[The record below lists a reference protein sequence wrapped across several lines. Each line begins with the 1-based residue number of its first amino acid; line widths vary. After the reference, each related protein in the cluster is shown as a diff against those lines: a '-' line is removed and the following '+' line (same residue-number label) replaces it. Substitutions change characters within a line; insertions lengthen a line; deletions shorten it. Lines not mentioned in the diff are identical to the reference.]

1 MTRKPLLHTK
11 VTVKLRKSEYREEWY
26 LVVESYPIRKPDG
39 GKPGRIIESVNR
51 IITTPIWDTTAITGI
66 DADGNYKYKP
76 KRDTNGIIQCTSRL
90 DREACIYAD
99 KVRALRQQEY
109 DTAVVYSDREQE
121 MIAQNERMEQDFI
134 AYFNSIIYKV
144 HPNSSNSI
152 IVNWTRVGKLLSIF
166 SEGKPI
172 PFRKINVKL
181 LEDLKLFMLTA
192 PQGGN
197 KKGTLS
203 QNSAATYF
211 SIVKAGLHRAFIDEY
226 LTVDIAAKVKGIPE
240 LKVKRETLTL
250 EEAELLAQTP
260 CENEVLKRAFF
271 FAILTG
277 IRLCDIHEL
286 TWGEIQKTST
296 GWRVDFTQRKTHV
309 VDYLPINEQ
318 AYSLCGEPGEHDQQI
333 FAGLTGSSWISRPLK
348 KWIAASGIKKHIT
361 FHCSRH
367 TFATLQLENGTDI
380 FVVKGMLG
388 HTNVKTTQI
397 YAHIVDKSKRN
408 AAEVL
413 QIDGLNT
420 SNESLVDAKV
430 I

>member
-1 MTRKPLLHTK
+1 MRKPLLHTK

-172 PFRKINVKL
+172 PLRKINVKL

-420 SNESLVDAKV
+420 SNESLDNAKV

>member
-1 MTRKPLLHTK
+1 MRKPLLHTK

-134 AYFNSIIYKV
+134 AYFNSIIYKM

-318 AYSLCGEPGEHDQQI
+318 AYSLCGECREPNQRVFE
-333 FAGLTGSSWISRPLK
+333 GLTGSSWISRPLK
-348 KWIAASGIKKHIT
+348 KWIEASGIKKHIT

-367 TFATLQLENGTDI
+367 TFATLQLERDTDI
-380 FVVKGMLG
+380 YTIKGMLG

-408 AAEVL
+408 AA
-413 QIDGLNT
+413 D
-420 SNESLVDAKV
+420 V
-430 I
+430 IHIENLTPTNDDIERVPDI

>member
-1 MTRKPLLHTK
+1 MRKPLLHTK

-51 IITTPIWDTTAITGI
+51 TITTPIWDTTAITGI

-420 SNESLVDAKV
+420 SNESLDDAKV

>member
-1 MTRKPLLHTK
+1 MRKPLLHTK

-51 IITTPIWDTTAITGI
+51 IITTPIWDTTAIAGI

-76 KRDTNGIIQCTSRL
+76 KRDTNGIILCTSRL

-318 AYSLCGEPGEHDQQI
+318 AFSLCGEPGEHDQQI

>member
-1 MTRKPLLHTK
+1 MRKPLLHTK

-51 IITTPIWDTTAITGI
+51 IITTPIWDITAITGI

-76 KRDTNGIIQCTSRL
+76 KRDTNGIILCTSRL

-408 AAEVL
+408 AAEAL

-420 SNESLVDAKV
+420 SNESLDDAKV

>member
-1 MTRKPLLHTK
+1 MRKPLLHTK

-318 AYSLCGEPGEHDQQI
+318 AYSLCGERREPNQRVFE
-333 FAGLTGSSWISRPLK
+333 GLTGSSWISRPLK
-348 KWIAASGIKKHIT
+348 KWIEASGIKKHIT

-367 TFATLQLENGTDI
+367 TFATLQLERDTDI
-380 FVVKGMLG
+380 YTIKGMLG

-408 AAEVL
+408 AA
-413 QIDGLNT
+413 D
-420 SNESLVDAKV
+420 V
-430 I
+430 IHIENLTPTNDDIERVPDI

>member
-1 MTRKPLLHTK
+1 MRKPLLHTR

-76 KRDTNGIIQCTSRL
+76 KRDTNGIILCTSRL

-420 SNESLVDAKV
+420 SNESLDNAKV

>member
-1 MTRKPLLHTK
+1 MRKPLLHTK

-76 KRDTNGIIQCTSRL
+76 KRDTNGIILCTSRL

-413 QIDGLNT
+413 QIEGLNT
-420 SNESLVDAKV
+420 SNESLDDAKV

>member
-1 MTRKPLLHTK
+1 MRKPLLHTK

-51 IITTPIWDTTAITGI
+51 IITTPIWDTTAITSI
-66 DADGNYKYKP
+66 DAEGNYKYKP

-121 MIAQNERMEQDFI
+121 IIAQNERMEQDFI

-420 SNESLVDAKV
+420 SNESLDDAKV

>member
-1 MTRKPLLHTK
+1 MRKPLLHTK

-26 LVVESYPIRKPDG
+26 LVVESYPVRKPDG

-152 IVNWTRVGKLLSIF
+152 IVNWTRVGKLLSIY

-172 PFRKINVKL
+172 PFKKISVKL
-181 LEDLKLFMLTA
+181 LEDLKLFMLSA
-192 PQGGN
+192 PMGGN
-197 KKGTLS
+197 KPGTLS
-203 QNSAATYF
+203 QNSASTYF

-226 LTVDIAAKVKGIPE
+226 LTVDISAKVKGIPE
-240 LKVKRETLTL
+240 IKVKRETLTL
-250 EEAELLAQTP
+250 EEAKMLATTP

-271 FAILTG
+271 FAVLTG

-286 TWGEIQKTST
+286 TWGEIVETASGK
-296 GWRVDFTQRKTHV
+296 RVDFTQRKTHI
-309 VDYLPINEQ
+309 VDYLPISEQ
-318 AYSLCGEPGEHDQQI
+318 AFSLCGEPQEPERHI
-333 FAGLTGSSWISRPLK
+333 FEGLTGSSWISRPLK
-348 KWIAASGIKKHIT
+348 KWMKAAGITKNIT

-367 TFATLQLENGTDI
+367 TFATLQLENDTNI
-380 FVVKGMLG
+380 YTVMSMLG

-408 AAEVL
+408 AADVI
-413 QIDGLNT
+413 QIEGLDM
-420 SNESLVDAKV
+420 SN
-430 I
+430 INN

>member
-1 MTRKPLLHTK
+1 MRKPLLHTK

-121 MIAQNERMEQDFI
+121 IIAQNERMEQDFI

-413 QIDGLNT
+413 QIEGLNT
-420 SNESLVDAKV
+420 SNESLDDAKV

>member
-1 MTRKPLLHTK
+1 MRKPLLHTK

-66 DADGNYKYKP
+66 DAEGNYKYKP

-109 DTAVVYSDREQE
+109 DTAVVYSYREQE

-420 SNESLVDAKV
+420 SNESLDDAKV

>member
-1 MTRKPLLHTK
+1 MRKPLLHTK

-66 DADGNYKYKP
+66 DADGNYKHKP

-420 SNESLVDAKV
+420 SNESLDDAKV

>member
-1 MTRKPLLHTK
+1 MRKPLLHTK

-51 IITTPIWDTTAITGI
+51 IITTPIWDTTAITGF

>member
-1 MTRKPLLHTK
+1 MRKPLLHTK

-408 AAEVL
+408 AAEAL
-413 QIDGLNT
+413 QIDGLNA
-420 SNESLVDAKV
+420 SSESPDDAKP

>member
-1 MTRKPLLHTK
+1 MRKPLLHTK

-51 IITTPIWDTTAITGI
+51 IITTPIWDITAITGI

-408 AAEVL
+408 AAEAL
-413 QIDGLNT
+413 QIDGLNAP
-420 SNESLVDAKV
+420 SESPDDAKA

>member
-1 MTRKPLLHTK
+1 MRKPLLHTK

-51 IITTPIWDTTAITGI
+51 IITTPIWDTTAITGF

-76 KRDTNGIIQCTSRL
+76 KRDTNGIILCTSRL

-121 MIAQNERMEQDFI
+121 MIAQNEHMEQDFI

-318 AYSLCGEPGEHDQQI
+318 AYSLCREPGEHDQQI

-420 SNESLVDAKV
+420 SNESLDDAKV

>member
-1 MTRKPLLHTK
+1 MRKPLLHTK

-26 LVVESYPIRKPDG
+26 LVVESYPLRKPDG

-51 IITTPIWDTTAITGI
+51 IITTPIWDTTAITSI
-66 DADGNYKYKP
+66 DAEGNYKYKP

-211 SIVKAGLHRAFIDEY
+211 SIVKAGLHRTFIDEY

-420 SNESLVDAKV
+420 SNESLDNAKV

>member
-1 MTRKPLLHTK
+1 MRKPLLHTK

-66 DADGNYKYKP
+66 DADGNYKCKP
-76 KRDTNGIIQCTSRL
+76 KRDTNGIILCTSRL

-144 HPNSSNSI
+144 HPNSPNSI

-250 EEAELLAQTP
+250 KEAELLAQTT

-286 TWGEIQKTST
+286 TWGKIQKTST

-420 SNESLVDAKV
+420 SNESLDDAKV

>member
-1 MTRKPLLHTK
+1 MRKPLLHTK

-66 DADGNYKYKP
+66 DADGNYKYKL
-76 KRDTNGIIQCTSRL
+76 KRDTNGIILCTSRL

-408 AAEVL
+408 AAEAL

-420 SNESLVDAKV
+420 SNESLDDAKV

>member
-1 MTRKPLLHTK
+1 MRKPLLHTK

-277 IRLCDIHEL
+277 IRLYDIHEL

-420 SNESLVDAKV
+420 SNESLDDAKV

>member
-1 MTRKPLLHTK
+1 MRKPLLHTK

-152 IVNWTRVGKLLSIF
+152 IVNWTRVGKLLSIY

-172 PFRKINVKL
+172 PFKRISVKL
-181 LEDLKLFMLTA
+181 LEDLKLFMLSA
-192 PQGGN
+192 PMGGN
-197 KKGTLS
+197 KPGTLS
-203 QNSAATYF
+203 QNSASTYF

-226 LTVDIAAKVKGIPE
+226 LTVDISAKVKGIPE
-240 LKVKRETLTL
+240 IKVKRETLTL
-250 EEAELLAQTP
+250 EEAKMLATTP

-271 FAILTG
+271 FAVLTG

-286 TWGEIQKTST
+286 TWGEIVETASGK
-296 GWRVDFTQRKTHV
+296 RVDFTQRKTHI
-309 VDYLPINEQ
+309 VDYLPISEQ
-318 AYSLCGEPGEHDQQI
+318 AFSLCGEPQEPERHV
-333 FAGLTGSSWISRPLK
+333 FEGLTGSSWISRPLK
-348 KWIAASGIKKHIT
+348 KWMKAAGITKHIT

-367 TFATLQLENGTDI
+367 TFATLQLENDTNI
-380 FVVKGMLG
+380 YTVMSMLG

-408 AAEVL
+408 AADVI
-413 QIDGLNT
+413 QIEGLDT
-420 SNESLVDAKV
+420 SNIKN
-430 I
+430 

>member
-1 MTRKPLLHTK
+1 MRKPLLHTK

-397 YAHIVDKSKRN
+397 YAHIVDKSKQN

-413 QIDGLNT
+413 QIDGLNV
-420 SNESLVDAKV
+420 SHR
-430 I
+430 

>member
-1 MTRKPLLHTK
+1 MRKPLLHTK

-109 DTAVVYSDREQE
+109 DTAVVYSYREQE

-420 SNESLVDAKV
+420 
-430 I
+430 

>member
-1 MTRKPLLHTK
+1 MRKPLLHTK

-226 LTVDIAAKVKGIPE
+226 LTVDIAAKVKGISE

-318 AYSLCGEPGEHDQQI
+318 AYSLCGERREPNQRVFE
-333 FAGLTGSSWISRPLK
+333 GLTGSSWISRPLK
-348 KWIAASGIKKHIT
+348 KWIEASGIKKHIT

-367 TFATLQLENGTDI
+367 TFATLQLERDTDI
-380 FVVKGMLG
+380 YTIKGMLG

-408 AAEVL
+408 AA
-413 QIDGLNT
+413 D
-420 SNESLVDAKV
+420 V
-430 I
+430 IHIENLTPTNDDIERVPDI

>member
-1 MTRKPLLHTK
+1 MRKPLLHTK
-11 VTVKLRKSEYREEWY
+11 VTVKLRKYEYREEWY

-420 SNESLVDAKV
+420 SSESLDDAKV

>member
-1 MTRKPLLHTK
+1 MRKPLLHTK

-66 DADGNYKYKP
+66 DADGNYKCKP
-76 KRDTNGIIQCTSRL
+76 KRDTNGIILCTSRL

-420 SNESLVDAKV
+420 SNESLDDAKV

>member
-1 MTRKPLLHTK
+1 MRKPLLHTK

-51 IITTPIWDTTAITGI
+51 IITTPIWDITAITGI

-318 AYSLCGEPGEHDQQI
+318 AYSLCGERREPNQRVFE
-333 FAGLTGSSWISRPLK
+333 GLTGSSWISRPLK
-348 KWIAASGIKKHIT
+348 KWIEASGIKKHIT

-367 TFATLQLENGTDI
+367 TFATLQLERDTDI
-380 FVVKGMLG
+380 YTIKGMLG

-408 AAEVL
+408 AADVIHIENL
-413 QIDGLNT
+413 TPTNDDI
-420 SNESLVDAKV
+420 ESVPA

>member
-1 MTRKPLLHTK
+1 MRKPLLHTK

-66 DADGNYKYKP
+66 DADGNYKFKP
-76 KRDTNGIIQCTSRL
+76 KRDTNGIILCTSRL
-90 DREACIYAD
+90 DREACVYAD

-420 SNESLVDAKV
+420 SNESLDDAKV

>member
-1 MTRKPLLHTK
+1 MRKPLLHTK
-11 VTVKLRKSEYREEWY
+11 VTVKLRKSEFREEWY

-39 GKPGRIIESVNR
+39 GSPGRIIESVNR

-109 DTAVVYSDREQE
+109 DTAMVYSDREQE

-166 SEGKPI
+166 SEGKTI
-172 PFRKINVKL
+172 PFRIINVKL
-181 LEDLKLFMLTA
+181 LEDLKLFMLTV

-420 SNESLVDAKV
+420 SNESLDDEKV

>member
-1 MTRKPLLHTK
+1 MRKPLLHTK

-76 KRDTNGIIQCTSRL
+76 KRATNGIILCTSRL

-420 SNESLVDAKV
+420 SNESLDDAKV

>member
-1 MTRKPLLHTK
+1 MRKPLLHTK

-26 LVVESYPIRKPDG
+26 LVVESYPVRNPDG

-90 DREACIYAD
+90 DKEACIYAD

-152 IVNWTRVGKLLSIF
+152 IVNWTRVGKLLSIY

-172 PFRKINVKL
+172 PFKKISVKF
-181 LEDLKLFMLTA
+181 LEDLKLFMLSA
-192 PQGGN
+192 PMGGN
-197 KKGTLS
+197 KPGTLS
-203 QNSAATYF
+203 QNSASTYF

-226 LTVDIAAKVKGIPE
+226 LTVDISAKVKGIPE
-240 LKVKRETLTL
+240 IKVKRETLTL
-250 EEAELLAQTP
+250 EEAKMLATTP

-271 FAILTG
+271 FAVLTG

-286 TWGEIQKTST
+286 TWGEIVETASGK
-296 GWRVDFTQRKTHV
+296 RVDFTQRKTHI
-309 VDYLPINEQ
+309 VDYLPISEQ
-318 AYSLCGEPGEHDQQI
+318 AFSLCGEPQEPDRHI
-333 FAGLTGSSWISRPLK
+333 FEGLTGSSWISRPLR
-348 KWIAASGIKKHIT
+348 KWMKAAGITKNIT

-367 TFATLQLENGTDI
+367 TFATLQLENDTNI
-380 FVVKGMLG
+380 YTVMSMLG

-408 AAEVL
+408 AADVI
-413 QIDGLNT
+413 QIEGLDM
-420 SNESLVDAKV
+420 SN
-430 I
+430 INN

>member
-1 MTRKPLLHTK
+1 MRKPLLHTK

-26 LVVESYPIRKPDG
+26 LVVESYPVRKPDG

-152 IVNWTRVGKLLSIF
+152 IVNWTRVGKLLSIY

-172 PFRKINVKL
+172 PFKKISVKL
-181 LEDLKLFMLTA
+181 LEDLKLFMLSA
-192 PQGGN
+192 PMGGN
-197 KKGTLS
+197 KPGTLS
-203 QNSAATYF
+203 QNSASTYF

-226 LTVDIAAKVKGIPE
+226 LTVDISAKVKGIPE
-240 LKVKRETLTL
+240 IKVKRETLTL
-250 EEAELLAQTP
+250 EEAKMLATTP

-271 FAILTG
+271 FAVLTG

-286 TWGEIQKTST
+286 TWGEIVETASGK
-296 GWRVDFTQRKTHV
+296 RVDFTQRKTHI
-309 VDYLPINEQ
+309 VDYLPISEQ
-318 AYSLCGEPGEHDQQI
+318 AFSLCGEPQEPERHI
-333 FAGLTGSSWISRPLK
+333 FEGLTGSSWISRPLK
-348 KWIAASGIKKHIT
+348 KWMKAAGITKNIT

-367 TFATLQLENGTDI
+367 TFATLQLENDTNI
-380 FVVKGMLG
+380 YTVMSMLG

-408 AAEVL
+408 AADVI
-413 QIDGLNT
+413 QIEGLDTPNI
-420 SNESLVDAKV
+420 NK
-430 I
+430 